1 MTSDKSQHTD
11 DSTSIPTLTEVV
23 EIEGMS
29 IDPQLLEA
37 LHSEIAARVTRLVEE
52 LMRDASRE
60 IETILLKRVSDQ
72 LRARLPELV
81 EDAVRE
87 HLGPG

>member
-1 MTSDKSQHTD
+1 MKSDKPQHD
-11 DSTSIPTLTEVV
+11 DAIPTLTEVV
-23 EIEGMS
+23 ELETS

-37 LHSEIAARVTRLVEE
+37 IHTEISARVTRLVEE
-52 LMRDASRE
+52 LMREASRE
-60 IETILLKRVSDQ
+60 LETILLKRVSDQ
-72 LRARLPELV
+72 LRTRLPELV

>member
-1 MTSDKSQHTD
+1 MTSDKPLHTED
-11 DSTSIPTLTEVV
+11 AIPTLTEVV
-23 EIEGMS
+23 ELESAS

-37 LHSEIAARVTRLVEE
+37 MHTEISARVMRLIEE
-52 LMRDASRE
+52 LMREASRE
-60 IETILLKRVSDQ
+60 IETILLKRLTDQ

-87 HLGPG
+87 HLGPA

>member
-1 MTSDKSQHTD
+1 MKSDKPQHAD
-11 DSTSIPTLTEVV
+11 DAIPTLTEVV
-23 EIEGMS
+23 ELAGTS

-37 LHSEIAARVTRLVEE
+37 MHTEIAARVTRLVEE
-52 LMRDASRE
+52 LMREASRE
-60 IETILLKRVSDQ
+60 VETILLKRVSDQ

>member
-1 MTSDKSQHTD
+1 MKSDKPHHD
-11 DSTSIPTLTEVV
+11 DAIPTLTEVV
-23 EIEGMS
+23 ELEGTS

-37 LHSEIAARVTRLVEE
+37 IHTEISARVTRLVEE
-52 LMRDASRE
+52 LMREASRE
-60 IETILLKRVSDQ
+60 LETILLKRVSDQ
-72 LRARLPELV
+72 LRTRLPELV

>member
-1 MTSDKSQHTD
+1 MKSDKPQHAD
-11 DSTSIPTLTEVV
+11 DAIPTLTEVV
-23 EIEGMS
+23 ELEGAS

-37 LHSEIAARVTRLVEE
+37 MHTEIAARVMRLVEE
-52 LMRDASRE
+52 LMREASRE
-60 IETILLKRVSDQ
+60 LETILLKRVTDQ

>member
-1 MTSDKSQHTD
+1 MKSDKPQHAD
-11 DSTSIPTLTEVV
+11 DSIPTLTEVV
-23 EIEGMS
+23 EIEGVS

-37 LHSEIAARVTRLVEE
+37 MHTEISARVMRLIEE
-52 LMRDASRE
+52 LMREASRE

-72 LRARLPELV
+72 LRLRLPELV

>member
-1 MTSDKSQHTD
+1 MKSDKPPPAD
-11 DSTSIPTLTEVV
+11 DAVPILTEVV
-23 EIEGMS
+23 EIEAAS

-37 LHSEIAARVTRLVEE
+37 MHSEIAARVVRLIEE

-60 IETILLKRVSDQ
+60 IETILLKRVTDQ

>member
-1 MTSDKSQHTD
+1 MKSDKPQHTD
-11 DSTSIPTLTEVV
+11 DSIPTLTEVV
-23 EIEGMS
+23 EIEGVS

-37 LHSEIAARVTRLVEE
+37 MHTEISARVMRLIEE

-60 IETILLKRVSDQ
+60 IETILLKRVTDQ